1 MSQTAFVFPGQGSQ
15 EPGMGAPWAHTPSW
29 TLVDRA
35 SRVSGRDVA
44 ELLLHADADTLR
56 RTDNAQLATFVLAC
70 VAHAEVRAALPD
82 VRPVAVAGHSLGE
95 YTALVASGA
104 LGYEDGVRLVA
115 ARGEAM
121 REACAAAP
129 GTMGVVLGL
138 DVDEVRALADRLR
151 VREGADVWV
160 ANLNS
165 PQQAVLSGAPEG
177 VARCGEAALAEGA
190 TRVVDIP
197 VGGAFHSPLME
208 PARPRLAE
216 ALAGT
221 AFRPAHAP
229 VVANVDGRA
238 HDDPDRWPDLMLD
251 QLTSPV
257 LWLDTVRTL
266 TGDLGADLLV
276 ELGPGR
282 VLTGF
287 AKRITR
293 GAARA
298 SVAVPDQIPAL
309 AEAVGATSED
319 EAPARVRV
327 ASGVAP

>member
-1 MSQTAFVFPGQGSQ
+1 VPRIAYVFPGQGSQ

-29 TLVDRA
+29 GLVDRA

-44 ELLLHADADTLR
+44 GLLLHADADTLR

-70 VAHAEVRAALPD
+70 VAHAEVRDALPSAA
-82 VRPVAVAGHSLGE
+82 PVAVAGHSLGE

-104 LGYEDGVRLVA
+104 LTFDDGVRLVA

-121 REACAAAP
+121 REATALTP

-138 DVDEVRALADRLR
+138 DVGAVQRITGGLR
-151 VREGADVWV
+151 RDGARVWV

-165 PQQAVLSGAPEG
+165 PRQSVLSGTPEG
-177 VARCGEAALAEGA
+177 VALGAEAALAEGA
-190 TRVVDIP
+190 TGVVDIP

-208 PARPRLAE
+208 PAVARLRA
-216 ALAGT
+216 ALARADLRT
-221 AFRPAHAP
+221 ADVP
-229 VVANVDGRA
+229 VVANVDARA
-238 HDDPDRWPDLMLD
+238 HTAPDLWPGLMLD

-257 LWLDTVRTL
+257 RWLDGVRTL
-266 TGDLGADLLV
+266 TGSLGADLLV

-287 AKRITR
+287 TRRISPRTDR
-293 GAARA
+293 VCVSVPDHVPALAAAVGAARE
-298 SVAVPDQIPAL
+298 D
-309 AEAVGATSED
+309 GAPVH
-319 EAPARVRV
+319 AAHG
-327 ASGVAP
+327 AA